1 MVRPEP
7 IMSPEGRVGA
17 GVVGVEGTQTIDNIP
32 LRIMLLLM
40 DEVFG
45 LRHRNQWFRR
55 RLVAFLRQLLQNA
68 FGSSINKKIV
78 DFVTW
83 MTSEEQVAEY
93 LRTFK

>member
-1 MVRPEP
+1 
-7 IMSPEGRVGA
+7 MSPEGRVGA
-17 GVVGVEGTQTIDNIP
+17 GIVGVERTSDNIP

-55 RLVAFLRQLLQNA
+55 RLVDFLRQLIQNA
-68 FGSSINKKIV
+68 FGSSLNRKIV

-93 LRTFK
+93 LRAFGSVFF